1 MDVVLTERHD
11 RVLTVTLNR
20 PEARN
25 ALNRMLLGAL
35 WDAVTTAGDD
45 PDTDV
50 VILTGADPAFSAG
63 VDLKELASGGEPPG
77 LETTGGDTAG
87 RDTAGRDT
95 ASPAEPVPAAGS
107 PRTGPFRDTN
117 GLYRMLP
124 VIDKPV
130 IAAINGTAVTGG
142 FELAMQ
148 CDFLIASAKAR
159 FADTHGRVGV
169 MPGGGMTVQL
179 SRALGWRR
187 AVELSLTGNFIT
199 AAQAYELGLVN
210 HVVMHEE
217 LLPTARRI
225 AADIV
230 SNDQVAVRALLRH
243 YRRIANSATPEEAQ
257 LAEGLLSETWT
268 PGFSQAGERRAAV
281 MERGRQQA
289 HG

>member
-1 MDVVLTERHD
+1 MNVVLTERRD

-25 ALNRMLLGAL
+25 ALSRALLGAL

-45 PDTDV
+45 PETDV
-50 VILTGADPAFSAG
+50 VILTGTDPAFSAG

-77 LETTGGDTAG
+77 LGTTG
-87 RDTAGRDT
+87 RDTRAL
-95 ASPAEPVPAAGS
+95 AAGA
-107 PRTGPFRDTN
+107 PRTGPFRDTS

-130 IAAINGTAVTGG
+130 LAAINGTAVTGG

-159 FADTHGRVGV
+159 FADTHGRVGI

-179 SRALGWRR
+179 MRAIGWRR

-210 HVVMHEE
+210 HVVTHEE
-217 LLPTARRI
+217 LLPAARRI

-243 YRRIANSATPEEAQ
+243 YRRIATSATLAEAQ
-257 LAEGLLSETWT
+257 LAEGLLSETWA

>member
-1 MDVVLTERHD
+1 MNVVLTERRD

-25 ALNRMLLGAL
+25 ALNRALLDAL

-45 PDTDV
+45 PETDV
-50 VILTGADPAFSAG
+50 VILTGTDPAFSAG
-63 VDLKELASGGEPPG
+63 IDLKELASGGEPPG
-77 LETTGGDTAG
+77 LAG
-87 RDTAGRDT
+87 
-95 ASPAEPVPAAGS
+95 P

-142 FELAMQ
+142 LELAMQ

-159 FADTHGRVGV
+159 FADTHGRVGI

-179 SRALGWRR
+179 MRAVGWRQ

-199 AAQAYELGLVN
+199 AAQAYELGLLN
-210 HVVMHEE
+210 HVVTHEE
-217 LLPTARRI
+217 LLPATRRI

-230 SNDQVAVRALLRH
+230 SNDPAAVRALLRH
-243 YRRIANSATPEEAQ
+243 YRRIATSATLEEAQ
-257 LAEGLLSETWT
+257 LAEGLLAETWA
-268 PGFSQAGERRAAV
+268 PGVSQAGDRRAAV